1 MFRESVGASMMHRYR
16 RVKAGQGRGP
26 CISFMYIYKCM
37 YCISR
42 HECTYIGTPLAG
54 GQIYF
59 DGHLDPLRQESLV
72 FQEFVCFWVQV
83 PMPQR
88 LVGCEVEGL

>member
-1 MFRESVGASMMHRYR
+1 MYLHRNL
-16 RVKAGQGRGP
+16 
-26 CISFMYIYKCM
+26 F
-37 YCISR
+37 
-42 HECTYIGTPLAG
+42 G

-59 DGHLDPLRQESLV
+59 DGHLDPLRKESLV
-72 FQEFVCFWVQV
+72 FQEFVCFRVQV